1 MGILNLLFSNRKAE
15 RDALPAD
22 QLPAPGSW
30 PFFIKAPL
38 ILLGLSLL
46 VFIMIVLRDVLVP
59 VGFATLIAILLNPV
73 VNRLMKW
80 RIPKPVSIL
89 LAVLMAAVL
98 FAAVMFFIVS
108 QLSQFSEFLPQ
119 LKQTSTQM
127 LEKLQTWVES
137 TFNYP
142 KAKQAA
148 ALQKAQGDVQPMLTG
163 MVVSIFGALGVF
175 VLLPIYTFL
184 ILYYKPLFL
193 NFFYDVF
200 EDKYGGKVAEILG
213 ETKIAIQKYVSG
225 LLIETV
231 VVAVLNTS
239 ALLLLG
245 VRYALLL
252 GVIGALLN
260 LIPYIGGLVAISLPV
275 IISLVDN
282 PGDLTIPVLTAGS
295 YLLIQFIDNNLLVP
309 RIVSSKV
316 DVNAFMSIIVILM
329 GGAMWGVAGMFL
341 SIPFIAICKIV
352 FDRIDGLKPWGKILG
367 VKMEG
372 YPPSNVVN
380 ETDANAVNKEEKAE
394 EDDQAVKN

>member
-1 MGILNLLFSNRKAE
+1 MGILSLLFSKKSKQDNSMAAVPLQPT
-15 RDALPAD
+15 D
-22 QLPAPGSW
+22 SW

-59 VGFATLIAILLNPV
+59 VCFASLIAILLNPV

-80 RIPKPVSIL
+80 RIPKAVSIL
-89 LAVLMAAVL
+89 LAVLLAAVL
-98 FAAVMFFIVS
+98 FAGVMFFIIS

-119 LKQTSTQM
+119 LKQTGTQM
-127 LEKLQTWVES
+127 LEKLQAWVDT

-163 MVVSIFGALGVF
+163 MVVSVFGGLGVF
-175 VLLPIYTFL
+175 ILLPIYIFL

-193 NFFYDVF
+193 NFFYEVF

-213 ETKIAIQKYVSG
+213 ETKMAIQKYVSG

-239 ALLLLG
+239 ALLIIG

-282 PGDLTIPVLTAGS
+282 PGDLTIPLLVAGS

-329 GGAMWGVAGMFL
+329 GGAMWGVSGMFL
-341 SIPFIAICKIV
+341 SIPLIAICKII

-367 VKMEG
+367 VKMEA
-372 YPPSNVVN
+372 YPPVNVVS
-380 ETDANAVNKEEKAE
+380 EIDAEAVNKTEKE
-394 EDDQAVKN
+394 PAVSQ